1 MALSP
6 NHDCFVHILL
16 NVNWWITV
24 FCVIYLLYLIW
35 FHFANVKLGWIYD
48 FSRGVA
54 STLGS
59 PAELM
64 VYACRLSLLLHV
76 LNGVVKMKHLLG
88 VFAFVSVIIF
98 TIFFNFLASPKRGW
112 KPSHPPQIIISW
124 LGWDNWHQNSERFYK
139 HYLTFLVLFIPKHN
153 RTLQRDFT
161 LH

>member
-16 NVNWWITV
+16 NVNCWITV

-112 KPSHPPQIIISW
+112 KPSHPPQIYP
-124 LGWDNWHQNSERFYK
+124 GWVGTTGIKTVRDSTK